1 MKCILFIILLFAFA
15 VNFAAAPG
23 ISWNGRFSFKDFK
36 KELKKD
42 SSEGRNAELAAEVLS
57 RGVSFRYTLDR
68 ENKLRRL
75 GAKDTLI
82 NAIFQSVADER
93 AEQKLFKVFMDSY
106 DSADRDTRKAALEK
120 GKLYLSRFEKYER
133 FGLRVNLL
141 KKELRFLECEFDPSL
156 GC

>member
-1 MKCILFIILLFAFA
+1 MKSILFITLMFTLA
-15 VNFAAAPG
+15 VNFAAAPS
-23 ISWNGRFSFKDFK
+23 ISWNGRFSLKDFK
-36 KELKKD
+36 RELKKD

-57 RGVSFRYTLDR
+57 RGVSFRYTRDR

-82 NAIFQSVADER
+82 NAIFQSVAEESG
-93 AEQKLFKVFMDSY
+93 EQRLFKKFMDSY
-106 DSADRDTRKAALEK
+106 DSEDRDTRKAALDE
-120 GKLYLSRFEKYER
+120 GKLYLSRFEKKER
-133 FGLRVNLL
+133 FSIRANLL